1 MIKKIRPVIRV
12 VQMDGEVR
20 RFMDRI
26 FRERR
31 GLGELEDSWV
41 PAIDVFERRD
51 HLVVEVEV
59 PGLKAGEIVL
69 GLVPSRIEIKGV
81 KREAPLA
88 SDGRYLR
95 LERGYGA
102 FARTIPQPCAVVTEG
117 AKARLENGV
126 LTVVLRKL
134 RPGRDREVRIP
145 IRKSESEG
153 GRS

>member
-12 VQMDGEVR
+12 VQKDGEVR
-20 RFMDRI
+20 RLMDQV
-26 FRERR
+26 FGERR
-31 GLGELEDSWV
+31 GLGELEDSWA
-41 PAIDVFERRD
+41 PAVDVYERRD

-59 PGLKAGEIVL
+59 PGLKSGEIAI

-88 SDGRYLR
+88 PDSRYLR

-102 FARTIPQPCAVVTEG
+102 FTRTIPLPCAVVTEG
-117 AKARLENGV
+117 AKAGLENGV

-134 RPGRDREVRIP
+134 RPGRDREVRVP
-145 IRKSESEG
+145 IRKSES
-153 GRS
+153 